1 MAQYEPSEALKEKLG
16 KAESMEDVVRA
27 FSEEG
32 IEVSAEQLEVMLNQV
47 TSADGEIS
55 EEALDHV
62 SGGAHLFPLF
72 HTFPAPSLSRFLA
85 RSRTPVQSLAN
96 LSNGGLRVLELPR
109 GI

>member
-1 MAQYEPSEALKEKLG
+1 MG

-32 IEVSAEQLEVMLNQV
+32 IEVSAEQLEAMLNQV
-47 TSADGEIS
+47 TSADGEIG

-72 HTFPAPSLSRFLA
+72 PWWIY
-85 RSRTPVQSLAN
+85 
-96 LSNGGLRVLELPR
+96 LPR
-109 GI
+109 PFPLPVPRPFPHPRPKPRKPF

>member
-1 MAQYEPSEALKEKLG
+1 MAQHEASEALKEKLG

-32 IEVSAEQLEVMLNQV
+32 IEVSAEQLEAMLNQV

-62 SGGAHLFPLF
+62 SGGTHLFPWWK
-72 HTFPAPSLSRFLA
+72 HLSRPFPL
-85 RSRTPVQSLAN
+85 PV
-96 LSNGGLRVLELPR
+96 PR
-109 GI
+109 PFPHPRPKPRKPF